1 VSVFRRSLPV
11 RRVGPNRFRVSFE
24 PYERDQLRSFFE
36 QLREL
41 LVDQSAPLDAPTD
54 APGDQADR
62 GGDPG
67 QDEQDAPAAE
77 QVDRRLQRLFPP
89 AYLDDPERQDEY
101 HRFMHDE
108 LLTSKLADLD
118 LVASTLDAR
127 ELDEAGL
134 MAWVRATNGVR
145 LVLGT
150 ILDVQE
156 DTSVEHLAED
166 DPQLQGYL
174 IYEFLGMVVDV
185 MVGALAE

>member
-1 VSVFRRSLPV
+1 MSVFRRSLPV
-11 RRVGPNRFRVSFE
+11 RRLGPDRFRVSFE
-24 PYERDQLRSFFE
+24 PYERDQLRSFFA

-41 LVDQSAPLDAPTD
+41 LADQSGPASGEPH
-54 APGDQADR
+54 DQPD
-62 GGDPG
+62 D
-67 QDEQDAPAAE
+67 
-77 QVDRRLQRLFPP
+77 RLQRLFPP
-89 AYLDDPERQDEY
+89 AYVDDPERQAEY

-118 LVASTLDAR
+118 LVAATLDAR

-156 DTSVEHLAED
+156 DTSIAHLADD

-174 IYEFLGMVVDV
+174 VYEFLGMVVDV